1 MKNFSPE
8 QRELNIQEM
17 AHDTYDLVFIGGGIT
32 GAGVARDAASRGM
45 KVALV
50 EARDFA
56 IGTSSRSSK
65 LIHGGIRYLEQ
76 KEFALVF
83 EALSERQH
91 LFDIAPHLVHPL
103 RFMIPLYRGGRVGM
117 RLMGLGM
124 WLYDVLSLWEA
135 PELHSKMD
143 AQEVKESFPFV
154 NERNLLGAYAYS
166 DAYMDDDRLVF
177 ETMRSASNFGATIAN
192 FVKATGVEWSGGEV
206 SAVVVEDQLS
216 KKKFSIKARHVI
228 STVGPWTDLVAVDL
242 LKSWKKIL
250 RPSKGVHLT
259 FHRERLPLK
268 EAIVMAAEERIV
280 FGIPRHDMVI
290 VGTTDTDFQQDPSQ
304 VRANKDD
311 INYLLAVTN
320 QYFPGAR
327 ITEKDIVSV
336 YAGVRPLVDDNSQT
350 ESKTSREHLI
360 YVDPRNVT
368 FVAGGKYT
376 TYRRMAE
383 QTVEVV
389 LKKWDLSER
398 ARLSKNR
405 TLQPLNPLVTVGLL
419 ESAKKAVPRW
429 AVDFALSEEMLME
442 LAERHGMEAHDILMR
457 YLPELSDYARNENE
471 VLYGLE
477 VLHAIDKTMCL
488 NLTDFVFRRTHLF
501 LAERDHGERFWH
513 SISKIMATRLGWS
526 DQQRLD
532 QINALQKQIHF
543 ELEWR
548 IDSPRTAL

>member
-1 MKNFSPE
+1 MKNLSFE
-8 QRELNIQEM
+8 QRTENIKTM
-17 AHDTYDLVFIGGGIT
+17 AHDEFDLVIIGGGIT
-32 GAGVARDAASRGM
+32 GAGVARDAASRGL

-56 IGTSSRSSK
+56 VGTSSRSSK

-103 RFMIPLYRGGRVGM
+103 RFLIPLYKGGRVGM

-135 PELHSKMD
+135 PELHAKLD
-143 AQEVKESFPFV
+143 TQEVKNSFPFL
-154 NERNLLGAYAYS
+154 NDRNLLGAYAYS

-177 ETMRSASNFGATIAN
+177 ETMRSAAGFGAVTAN
-192 FVKATGVEWSGGEV
+192 YVKAVGVEWRGDQV
-206 SAVVVEDQLS
+206 SAVVAEDQLS
-216 KKKFSIKARHVI
+216 QKKFSVKARHVV

-259 FHRERLPLK
+259 FQRERLPLN

-290 VGTTDTDFQQDPSQ
+290 VGTTDTDFPQDPSQ
-304 VRANKDD
+304 VRATEED
-311 INYLLAVTN
+311 IRYLLGVTDR
-320 QYFPGAR
+320 YFPGAC

-336 YAGVRPLVDDNSQT
+336 YAGVRPLVDDHSQT

-360 YVDPRNVT
+360 YVDPRNIT

-389 LKKWDLSER
+389 LKKWDLSDR
-398 ARLSKNR
+398 ARLSKNQ
-405 TLQPLNPLVTVGLL
+405 TLSPLNPSVTVGLL
-419 ESAKKAVPRW
+419 ESAKKAVARW
-429 AVDFALSEEMLME
+429 SKDFSVSENVVAQ
-442 LAERHGMEAHDILMR
+442 LAERHGMEAHEILLR
-457 YLPELSDYARNENE
+457 YLPELIGHESQDE
-471 VLYGLE
+471 LFYGLE
-477 VLHAIDKTMCL
+477 ALHAIDKTMCL

-501 LAERDHGERFWH
+501 LAEKDHGEKFWH
-513 SISKIMATRLGWS
+513 FISHVMATRLGWN

-532 QINALQKQIHF
+532 QINALQKQILF
-543 ELEWR
+543 ELKWR
-548 IDSPRTAL
+548 IDSHNLAL

>member
-1 MKNFSPE
+1 MNHLSFE
-8 QRELNIQEM
+8 QRELNIEAMAQE
-17 AHDTYDLVFIGGGIT
+17 TFDLVIIGGGIT

-50 EARDFA
+50 EASDFA
-56 IGTSSRSSK
+56 VGTSSRSSK

-76 KEFALVF
+76 KEFGLVF

-154 NERNLLGAYAYS
+154 NEQNLLGAYAYS

-177 ETMRSASNFGATIAN
+177 ETMRSAAGFGATIAN
-192 FVKATGVEWSGGEV
+192 YVKAVGVEWQGGEV
-206 SAVVVEDQLS
+206 SAVVAEDQLR
-216 KKKFSIKARHVI
+216 KKKIVIKGRHVV

-290 VGTTDTDFQQDPSQ
+290 VGTTDTDFPQDPSQ

-311 INYLLAVTN
+311 VRYLLEVTN
-320 QYFPGAR
+320 RYFPGAR
-327 ITEKDIVSV
+327 ITERDIVSV

-360 YVDPRNVT
+360 YVDPRNIT

-389 LKKWDLSER
+389 LKKWDLSDR

-405 TLQPLNPLVTVGLL
+405 TLQPLNERVTVGLL
-419 ESAKKAVPRW
+419 DAAKKAVPRW
-429 AVDFALSEEMLME
+429 SRDFSLSEEMLAL
-442 LAERHGMEAHDILMR
+442 LAERHGMEAYDILLR
-457 YLPELSDYARNENE
+457 YLPELSGRYQSEDE
-471 VLYGLE
+471 LFYGLE

-488 NLTDFVFRRTHLF
+488 NLVDFVFRRTHLF

-513 SISKIMATRLGWS
+513 FVSEIMAARLGWS
-526 DQQRLD
+526 DEQRLD
-532 QINALQKQIHF
+532 QINALQKQILF

-548 IDSPRTAL
+548 IDSPGAAL